1 MKRYTIAIGD
11 KTYVIGLQQQEDA
24 NHFRVLAGGKVYDLR
39 IVEEEETGIEIPA
52 MEVVEARK
60 EKPAISHKPP
70 ELLPRTR
77 KSEPPEMPASPA
89 AQEELPTELRAPMP
103 GVIIEISVPPGAYVA
118 RGDQLLVL
126 EAMKMKNPI
135 RSPRDGVVD
144 AIHIQTGQSVN
155 FADLLLS
162 YREG

>member
-1 MKRYTIAIGD
+1 LKWVLQHRT
-11 KTYVIGLQQQEDA
+11 KTLLVIGLLFLLSLAIIPLGFIGTEFLPQQD
-24 NHFRVLAGGKVYDLR
+24 
-39 IVEEEETGIEIPA
+39 IPF
-52 MEVVEARK
+52 MMMNIK
-60 EKPAISHKPP
+60 
-70 ELLPRTR
+70 
-77 KSEPPEMPASPA
+77 MPVPA

-155 FADLLLS
+155 FDDLLLS